1 MEFSSL
7 YFLYLF
13 LPLTLLVYFLVP
25 GLRLKNIVL
34 LAASLLFYAMGQ
46 PVYVLLLVGLSY
58 ANFAMARC
66 IRPGK
71 RNTLLL
77 PVVVNLAVLGLFK
90 YLDFFLGI
98 FGITVAD
105 GGVMLAALRGITN
118 GLNSIGFAFRS
129 PTSAL
134 PLGLSFYAFQ
144 VISYVADVY
153 RGKVKAERSFF
164 NLLLYLSMFP
174 KMMQGPIVRYEQVAR
189 QLMDRRT
196 TPRAAFEGAQRFII
210 GLAKKVLL
218 ADYAGKVV
226 ASLSTG
232 GGNGTF
238 VGAWLAALMFMFQIY
253 FDFSGYSDM
262 AIGLGRIFGFRYCEN
277 FDLPYISTSI
287 TEFWRRWHMSLGSF
301 FRDYVYIPLG
311 GNRVSKTKWL
321 RNILVVWLLTGL
333 WHGAAWNFVLW
344 GLFFAVFLTAEK
356 LWYGRALA
364 KTRVFKHIYVLLLVV
379 VSFVLFDAN
388 SVGEAAATIG
398 GLFGAAG
405 VSAVNPISLYYLR
418 SFAVVFLI
426 GIVGATPLPKRIVEQ
441 LGSTRAGAMVVDVL
455 EPLVLVSVLAVSTGY
470 LVDGS
475 FNPFLYFRF

>member
-13 LPLTLLVYFLVP
+13 LPLTLLAYFLVP
-25 GLRLKNIVL
+25 SLRLKNIVL

-58 ANFAMARC
+58 ANFAMARR

-174 KMMQGPIVRYEQVAR
+174 KMMQGHC
-189 QLMDRRT
+189 
-196 TPRAAFEGAQRFII
+196 
-210 GLAKKVLL
+210 
-218 ADYAGKVV
+218 
-226 ASLSTG
+226 
-232 GGNGTF
+232 
-238 VGAWLAALMFMFQIY
+238 AL
-253 FDFSGYSDM
+253 
-262 AIGLGRIFGFRYCEN
+262 
-277 FDLPYISTSI
+277 
-287 TEFWRRWHMSLGSF
+287 
-301 FRDYVYIPLG
+301 
-311 GNRVSKTKWL
+311 
-321 RNILVVWLLTGL
+321 
-333 WHGAAWNFVLW
+333 
-344 GLFFAVFLTAEK
+344 
-356 LWYGRALA
+356 
-364 KTRVFKHIYVLLLVV
+364 
-379 VSFVLFDAN
+379 
-388 SVGEAAATIG
+388 
-398 GLFGAAG
+398 
-405 VSAVNPISLYYLR
+405 
-418 SFAVVFLI
+418 
-426 GIVGATPLPKRIVEQ
+426 
-441 LGSTRAGAMVVDVL
+441 
-455 EPLVLVSVLAVSTGY
+455 
-470 LVDGS
+470 
-475 FNPFLYFRF
+475 

>member
-58 ANFAMARC
+58 ANFAMARR

-196 TPRAAFEGAQRFII
+196 TPRAAFEGAALYHWPSQEGPACRLCGQGRCVAEHRRWKRHVRRRMARCADVHVPDLFRF
-210 GLAKKVLL
+210 LRL
-218 ADYAGKVV
+218 
-226 ASLSTG
+226 
-232 GGNGTF
+232 
-238 VGAWLAALMFMFQIY
+238 
-253 FDFSGYSDM
+253 
-262 AIGLGRIFGFRYCEN
+262 FRYGHWPWPHLR
-277 FDLPYISTSI
+277 LP
-287 TEFWRRWHMSLGSF
+287 L
-301 FRDYVYIPLG
+301 
-311 GNRVSKTKWL
+311 L
-321 RNILVVWLLTGL
+321 REL
-333 WHGAAWNFVLW
+333 
-344 GLFFAVFLTAEK
+344 
-356 LWYGRALA
+356 
-364 KTRVFKHIYVLLLVV
+364 
-379 VSFVLFDAN
+379 
-388 SVGEAAATIG
+388 
-398 GLFGAAG
+398 
-405 VSAVNPISLYYLR
+405 
-418 SFAVVFLI
+418 
-426 GIVGATPLPKRIVEQ
+426 
-441 LGSTRAGAMVVDVL
+441 
-455 EPLVLVSVLAVSTGY
+455 
-470 LVDGS
+470 
-475 FNPFLYFRF
+475 